1 MGAGQCLATWLCAT
15 AAWKWSE
22 AQTVKTRFIRS
33 WLIAFCAMFATDLC
47 WSWYVAAVR
56 DADALRASAW
66 AVALFL
72 LGAVAILGY
81 TRDRWLLLPASAG
94 AFAGTYLGVILQ

>member
-1 MGAGQCLATWLCAT
+1 MIPTLCRGKCRDWA
-15 AAWKWSE
+15 
-22 AQTVKTRFIRS
+22 V
-33 WLIAFCAMFATDLC
+33 AFAAMFATDLA

-72 LGAVAILGY
+72 LGAVAVLGY
-81 TRDRWLLLPASAG
+81 TRDRWLLLPASLG
-94 AFAGTYLGVILQ
+94 AALGTWCGVAWQF